1 MGSKVF
7 VGNLNF
13 STTDESLRNAFEAEG
28 FTVEDAVVIS
38 DRETG
43 RSRGF
48 GFVTF
53 ASDDE
58 ANQAIEKVNG
68 QSIDGREVRVDS
80 AKERQD
86 RRRGGSW

>member
-13 STTDESLRNAFEAEG
+13 ATTDESLRSAFESEG
-28 FTVEDAVVIS
+28 FNVEDAVVIS

-48 GFVTF
+48 GFVTVG
-53 ASDDE
+53 SDDE
-58 ANQAIEKVNG
+58 ATQAIEKLNG
-68 QSIDGREVRVDS
+68 KSIDGREVRVDS

-86 RRRGGSW
+86 RRRGGGW